1 MKKKI
6 YILLLLLLQPL
17 LFGITVKSEMLSN
30 EPYIMGEDGV
40 VRMNINI
47 MGHVKNPGTFIVY
60 DGIDILTSL
69 SLAGGYLQGAN
80 LKKILIRHFDGT
92 SDLINLDE
100 LMSENTSENSKYKL
114 RPRDTIYIKQKLGS
128 KLITSSKLPTIILS
142 ILNIALT
149 LERTNN

>member
-1 MKKKI
+1 MKKNKYI
-6 YILLLLLLQPL
+6 ILLIIQSII
-17 LFGITVKSEMLSN
+17 FGVSVNSDMLSN

-47 MGHVKNPGTFIVY
+47 IGHVKNPGTFIVY
-60 DGIDILTSL
+60 DGVDILTAL

-100 LMSENTSENSKYKL
+100 FMSKNTSKNSESKL
-114 RPRDTIYIKQKLGS
+114 RPRDTIYIEQKLGS
-128 KLITSSKLPTIILS
+128 KLITSSKLPGIILS

-149 LERTNN
+149 LERTD

>member
-1 MKKKI
+1 MKKNRYI
-6 YILLLLLLQPL
+6 ILLIIQSII
-17 LFGITVKSEMLSN
+17 FGVSVNSDMLSN

-47 MGHVKNPGTFIVY
+47 IGHVKNPGTFIVY
-60 DGIDILTSL
+60 DGVDILTAL

-100 LMSENTSENSKYKL
+100 FMSKNTSKNSESKL
-114 RPRDTIYIKQKLGS
+114 RPRDTIYIEQKLGS
-128 KLITSSKLPTIILS
+128 KLITSSKLPGIILS

-149 LERTNN
+149 LERTD

>member
-1 MKKKI
+1 MKKNT
-6 YILLLLLLQPL
+6 YIVLLIIQSVI
-17 LFGITVKSEMLSN
+17 FGVSVNSDMLSN

-47 MGHVKNPGTFIVY
+47 IGHVKNPGTFIVY
-60 DGIDILTSL
+60 DGVDILTAL

-100 LMSENTSENSKYKL
+100 FMSKNTSKNSESKL
-114 RPRDTIYIKQKLGS
+114 RPRDTIYIEQKLGS
-128 KLITSSKLPTIILS
+128 KLITSSKLPGIILS

-149 LERTNN
+149 LERTD